1 METTFKTNTL
11 PKQTW
16 RILGLTAVLLLIITV
31 AAIGFISAGF
41 FDPKPVGE
49 LTAELPLQPITVEA
63 NQQTFTWLDYDLT
76 AESYTL
82 RLTAAHQSG
91 DPDSGYGLA
100 IGNAQKTLLIA
111 LSPTGYAAI
120 QTHQLNPTQI
130 KNSSQDDL
138 DNMIANRPS
147 DNAST
152 KTTTS
157 IFEWQPWPHV
167 KTGNQTNEIWLD
179 KHGRT
184 ITIYINRELL
194 YTGPLTLSTPQI
206 ALYTA
211 TYNQPIT
218 INFEKLTI
226 FSE

>member
-1 METTFKTNTL
+1 LETTFKTDTL

-31 AAIGFISAGF
+31 TAIGFISAGF

-63 NQQTFTWLDYDLT
+63 NEETLTWLDYPLT

-100 IGNAQKTLLIA
+100 VGNAQEVLLIA
-111 LSPTGYAAI
+111 LSPTGYA
-120 QTHQLNPTQI
+120 TVQI
-130 KNSSQDDL
+130 YQPSQRCQAL
-138 DNMIANRPS
+138 MINDGSPNTI
-147 DNAST
+147 DEKCLASV
-152 KTTTS
+152 
-157 IFEWQPWPHV
+157 FDWQPWPHV
-167 KTGNQTNEIWLD
+167 KTGSQTNEIWLD
-179 KHGRT
+179 KRGQT

-194 YTGPLTLSTPQI
+194 YTGSLALYTPQI
-206 ALYTA
+206 ALWTA
-211 TYNQPIT
+211 TNNQPTT

-226 FSE
+226 FSK